1 MKQAIRSLKWL
12 LAAGALAL
20 SAAAPARAADY
31 PDRPVKIVVGFAPGG
46 ANDILARLIA
56 KELTVMWGQSVV
68 VENKPGANGAI
79 AFQQVAKAPA
89 DGYTLGLGT
98 AGPTTMNQAL
108 QKLPFDVLKDF
119 TPVVNLIDAP
129 HALAV
134 NAKLPVSN
142 LQEFIAYARKAQPRL
157 SYSSP
162 GVGNSGHYAMEML
175 KQQAGV
181 DITHVAYKGAAPAL
195 NDLIAGHVQGYFT
208 SAAALLPHVN
218 NGTIKVLAI
227 TGDKRIAQLPNV
239 PTMAQAGFPDFEFPV
254 YGGLLGAEDQRRR
267 QQGAEVACIPGAAEA
282 ERHGAA
288 GRQPPGL
295 RRVPGHRPEALDQ
308 GGGGRQDEARM
319 SCALRFARRPRS
331 TTPRTR
337 GVVLCRAVPQ
347 PTAAAGGGR
356 QRPSPSESPGMA
368 RSAELLTRS
377 QASREAWRA

>member
-1 MKQAIRSLKWL
+1 MKRTFRTLKCL
-12 LAAGALAL
+12 LAAGIVAA
-20 SAAAPARAADY
+20 SAAAPALATDF

-56 KELTVMWGQSVV
+56 KELTTTWGQTVL

-142 LQEFIAYARKAQPRL
+142 LQEFIAYAKKAQPKL
-157 SYSSP
+157 NYSSP

-181 DITHVAYKGAAPAL
+181 DISHVAYKGAAPAL
-195 NDLIAGHVQGYFT
+195 NDLIAGHVQAYFT

-227 TGDKRIAQLPNV
+227 TGDNRLPQLPNV
-239 PTMAQAGFPDFEFPV
+239 PTMAQAGFPNFEFPV
-254 YGGLLGAEDQRRR
+254 YGGLLGPAGMPADVVRKINADANKALKSPAFLEQLK
-267 QQGAEVACIPGAAEA
+267 QNAMIPLGGSPADFGRFLATDLK
-282 ERHGAA
+282 RWTKVVAA
-288 GRQPPGL
+288 GKMQ
-295 RRVPGHRPEALDQ
+295 
-308 GGGGRQDEARM
+308 
-319 SCALRFARRPRS
+319 
-331 TTPRTR
+331 
-337 GVVLCRAVPQ
+337 
-347 PTAAAGGGR
+347 
-356 QRPSPSESPGMA
+356 
-368 RSAELLTRS
+368 AE
-377 QASREAWRA
+377 